1 MAKRRRVSSIVLPWE
16 RRGGLLRRLGL
27 GRFRPAIL
35 GILVLGLLVL
45 IGYRDRQRTGERAT
59 RAALLVTSRAID
71 AYRADNEGR
80 CPRRLEDL
88 RTQGYLAELPHDA
101 WGRPLR
107 LTCPGRKDPTGYD
120 LSSDGPDG
128 EPGGLDRIE

>member
-16 RRGGLLRRLGL
+16 RRGGLVRRLGL
-27 GRFRPAIL
+27 ARL
-35 GILVLGLLVL
+35 GPFLVAVGILGLLVL
-45 IGYRDRQRTGERAT
+45 IGVRERQRTGVRAT
-59 RAALLVTSRAID
+59 RASLLVVRHALDSF
-71 AYRADNEGR
+71 RADNEGR
-80 CPRRLEDL
+80 CPKRLDDL
-88 RTQGYLAELPHDA
+88 REAGYLAEVPGDA

-107 LTCPGRKDPTGYD
+107 LTCPGRKDPYGYD